1 MTGPG
6 GRGKLTSSEQEA
18 HTSSSEAHPSS
29 CVTPERQKQYMAEAT
44 STSRFSFHR
53 LTLGKS
59 LPFLDLSCDVPEAKA
74 RKHYYSHVFAAFVG
88 SAHTICFTTR
98 TPSLYFHSTH
108 LLCLI
113 FLLMPWLWLF
123 VCGCCLERGGQ
134 ENETGS
140 YYIASAILE
149 LSI

>member
-1 MTGPG
+1 
-6 GRGKLTSSEQEA
+6 
-18 HTSSSEAHPSS
+18 
-29 CVTPERQKQYMAEAT
+29 MAEVT
-44 STSRFSFHR
+44 STSRFSFHH

-59 LPFLDLSCDVPEAKA
+59 PFLDLSCDVPEAKA
-74 RKHYYSHVFAAFVG
+74 RKHYYSHMFAAFVG

-98 TPSLYFHSTH
+98 TPSLYFYSTH

-113 FLLMPWLWLF
+113 YLLMPWLWLF
-123 VCGCCLERGGQ
+123 VCGCCLERGEQ